1 MAQETAA
8 DSIEKLELQAAQS
21 RWGDSTPAEGDP
33 AGSGRCNLH
42 TGCSH
47 AILVSFRSRGVCAD
61 PYYIQLGG
69 WGQWDQDWEQHQAS
83 GEVDTYSLPG
93 NPVRGAVV
101 SDTNRQCTPGLA
113 GGLFYS
119 WLSVLLL
126 SNSMYFD

>member
-47 AILVSFRSRGVCAD
+47 AILLGRGG
-61 PYYIQLGG
+61 I
-69 WGQWDQDWEQHQAS
+69 
-83 GEVDTYSLPG
+83 GEREGREKSLST
-93 NPVRGAVV
+93 VL
-101 SDTNRQCTPGLA
+101 SD
-113 GGLFYS
+113 Y
-119 WLSVLLL
+119 
-126 SNSMYFD
+126 DK